1 LTGSGRILLSD
12 RQELLAERT
21 PRVVEVSSEEIQNQI
36 LGSQQIEC
44 TGIH

>member
-1 LTGSGRILLSD
+1 MN

-44 TGIH
+44 AGIL